1 MNAKIITLLVLAT
14 SSLYAQENFEKLVK
28 VLPAQS
34 LSPDQYIIQKFKTND
49 VVLLGERHIVK
60 QNLLFVQSLIP
71 ILYKQGVRNIGMEFG
86 AYENQRLMDS
96 ITTATQFDEKLA
108 CRMMFDYNVT
118 WAYRE
123 YVDMA
128 RAAWTF
134 NQTLPKSAKP
144 FRIINLSYIYDWQ
157 KFTGKRDAETMKAV
171 FPKGTVDKF
180 RADVIENEV
189 LRYKEKILALVG
201 TPHAYTKYGS
211 PYFLFNGDNFCGY
224 DRNWLGNRL
233 YEKYPGRV
241 FNIILHQTF
250 IKKTGE
256 NYQSISPLD
265 GMIEKLMASN
275 QNKPVGFDL
284 VNSELG
290 KLKDTSINSTCYQ
303 NFTIGQLFDGYIFL
317 KPLKEL
323 EGCTVIKDFVNE
335 QNIAHALKQFPDP
348 DWHEKIT
355 TLAQMIEF
363 IESNS
368 RQVREQ

>member
-1 MNAKIITLLVLAT
+1 MI
-14 SSLYAQENFEKLVK
+14 EK
-28 VLPAQS
+28 
-34 LSPDQYIIQKFKTND
+34 
-49 VVLLGERHIVK
+49 
-60 QNLLFVQSLIP
+60 
-71 ILYKQGVRNIGMEFG
+71 
-86 AYENQRLMDS
+86 
-96 ITTATQFDEKLA
+96 
-108 CRMMFDYNVT
+108 
-118 WAYRE
+118 
-123 YVDMA
+123 
-128 RAAWTF
+128 
-134 NQTLPKSAKP
+134 
-144 FRIINLSYIYDWQ
+144 
-157 KFTGKRDAETMKAV
+157 
-171 FPKGTVDKF
+171 
-180 RADVIENEV
+180 EV
-189 LRYKEKILALVG
+189 LRNKEKILALVG

-233 YEKYPGRV
+233 YEKHPGRV
-241 FNIILHQTF
+241 FNIILHQAF

-256 NYQSISPLD
+256 NYQSVSPLD
-265 GMIEKLMASN
+265 GTIEKLMASN

-323 EGCTVIKDFVNE
+323 EGCTVINDFVNE
-335 QNIAHALKQFPDP
+335 DNIAHALKQFPDP